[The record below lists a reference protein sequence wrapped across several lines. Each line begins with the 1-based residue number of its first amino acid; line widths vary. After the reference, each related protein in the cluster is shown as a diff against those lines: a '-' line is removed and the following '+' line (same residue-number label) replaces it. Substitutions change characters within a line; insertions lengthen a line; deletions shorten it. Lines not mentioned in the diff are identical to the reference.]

1 MKQILVQLIQG
12 VGQVSSKSD
21 VYPSAQSNSLMSS
34 KDSLRELWQWLHDGY
49 QYQEN
54 ETSVYYSNSGDVYQI
69 VFILSKGEQKVAY
82 SANYLVSTENIQ
94 LATYKEGVHD

>member
-34 KDSLRELWQWLHDGY
+34 KDSLSELWQWLHDGY